1 MADMKIIIGAD
12 IKNLQSELAKAGG
25 VTQNFANQTTAA
37 NAKVG
42 TSFATMSS
50 AAKTAGTA
58 ISGLGSTLLSG
69 GLALGI
75 SAAIAG
81 LIALGRALL
90 DISAAQ
96 RRFNE
101 VIDGAKSAYV
111 KATLEVDKMR
121 SAFDKAKSGIISKEE
136 ALKLYNST
144 IGKTIGQTNSLDIAE
159 KNFIANAEN
168 YIKYTLYK
176 AAAQVALGKAAEA
189 AFKAEAAM
197 MQTQKRGILE
207 GYISQEGLKARRQRE
222 ALKEQA
228 EFQKIYNDLILK
240 ANAFGF
246 KGIEQQEKEV
256 KVIQKKI
263 DKQKEYVRTL
273 PAPWKGAF
281 LGPEAPKMT
290 IKPDV
295 TIVPN
300 VKEVVITPEAEKAV
314 FDGLKALL
322 DAEKLQNLSDE
333 FDALITD
340 TINSSIVNAAEL
352 LGESIADFAASGKFD
367 LPNLFGGL
375 MSNLGAQIQQ
385 LGKFLITSSGLIK
398 AAKEAFKTLLANPI
412 ASAVVGVGLIALGA
426 ILKAQAAKQYKGFAS
441 GTTGVMQGGF
451 YDVGERGRERVFLP
465 QGSKVQPANEVQAF
479 GGGGITLQPSIHYDG
494 TGFRIM
500 LNRVDAQMSRNG

>member
-96 RRFNE
+96 KRFNE

-144 IGKTIGQTNSLDIAE
+144 IGRTIGQTNSLDIAE

-246 KGIEQQEKEV
+246 KGIEQQKEEV
-256 KVIQKKI
+256 KVIQQKI
-263 DKQKEYVRTL
+263 DKQKEYVRVL

-281 LGPEAPKMT
+281 LGPEVPKMT

-300 VKEVVITPEAEKAV
+300 VKEVVITPEETDRVLSKMFSYLTGEA
-314 FDGLKALL
+314 LK
-322 DAEKLQNLSDE
+322 E
-333 FDALITD
+333 
-340 TINSSIVNAAEL
+340 AAEEFSEMVATTIETTMEGTAFNIGDAIGRA
-352 LGESIADFAASGKFD
+352 LGGEKNVI
-367 LPNLFGGL
+367 PNLFGGL
-375 MSNLGAQIQQ
+375 MQSVGQQ
-385 LGKFLITSSGLIK
+385 VQDLGKFLIKSAITVKI
-398 AAKEAFKTLLANPI
+398 AKEAFQKLLANPI
-412 ASAVVGVGLIALGA
+412 AAIAVGIGLVALGA
-426 ILKAQAAKQYKGFAS
+426 LLKAQAAKQYEGFAS

-465 QGSKVQPANEVQAF
+465 QGSKVQPANEVQAY
-479 GGGGITLQPSIHYDG
+479 GGGGVMLQPSIHYEG